1 MINIEDFLKIEMRVG
16 LVLEA
21 TKLEESNKLI
31 LMKVSFG
38 EDDTRT
44 VVSGI
49 AKHYSPEDLINNK
62 FMFVTNLEPRKILEY
77 ESQAMIV
84 ASHNEETISLL
95 KPEKDIEPGSAIS

>member
-16 LVLEA
+16 LILEA